1 MMREVEAPRR
11 ESTGF
16 WREQEAELTARALAD
31 RLVKNTGADW
41 RPRVCHTRGFY
52 EAWADCGAATV
63 RQAPDGTVKIY
74 VDLSAQVSPGKHDP
88 PRAARYTMR
97 KKLRRALDALTTLD
111 ASEVEVT
118 E

>member
-1 MMREVEAPRR
+1 MRREVAVPPRDR
-11 ESTGF
+11 TGF

-31 RLVKNTGADW
+31 RLAKNTGADW

-52 EAWADCGAATV
+52 EAWADCGAATM

-74 VDLSAQVSPGKHDP
+74 VDLSAQVSPGKSDP
-88 PRAARYTMR
+88 PRAARYKMR
-97 KKLRRALDALTTLD
+97 QKLNRALDALTTLD

-118 E
+118 G